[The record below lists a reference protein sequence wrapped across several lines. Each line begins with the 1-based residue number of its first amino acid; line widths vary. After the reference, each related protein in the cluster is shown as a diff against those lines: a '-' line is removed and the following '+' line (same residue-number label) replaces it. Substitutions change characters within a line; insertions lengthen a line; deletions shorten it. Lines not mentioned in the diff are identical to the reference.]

1 MKAELYYCEAK
12 SYHSAMR
19 DCLWGG
25 HIDQCLL
32 NLDTVVGEEGAR
44 FTRSYIGSI
53 QQNGDFR
60 SDQQAQLVSNSCLSL
75 HPMRT
80 ASHESSRR
88 KLELGSLGSI
98 ILLSHSVRQISL
110 GHSPTLKS
118 VGSTCYSVQEPCF
131 VPFPQ
136 AHLLLQFFMFW
147 PLYLI
152 TFSSLWALFW
162 LQRKAF
168 YSEQVSAHSPSKQM
182 PFASDAPSEALWL
195 IPTLRDMLIYNYC
208 QGRILNQTHLK
219 VNLYQDSSLLTLD

>member
-118 VGSTCYSVQEPCF
+118 VGSTCYSVQEPCL

-168 YSEQVSAHSPSKQM
+168 YSEQVSAHSPSKHK
-182 PFASDAPSEALWL
+182 
-195 IPTLRDMLIYNYC
+195 C
-208 QGRILNQTHLK
+208 HLQVMHPVKPCDSFPLLEICWSITTVK
-219 VNLYQDSSLLTLD
+219 VAY

>member
-1 MKAELYYCEAK
+1 MKAELYHCEAK

-98 ILLSHSVRQISL
+98 ILLSHSIRQISL
-110 GHSPTLKS
+110 GHSPR
-118 VGSTCYSVQEPCF
+118 
-131 VPFPQ
+131 
-136 AHLLLQFFMFW
+136 H
-147 PLYLI
+147 
-152 TFSSLWALFW
+152 
-162 LQRKAF
+162 
-168 YSEQVSAHSPSKQM
+168 
-182 PFASDAPSEALWL
+182 
-195 IPTLRDMLIYNYC
+195 
-208 QGRILNQTHLK
+208 LNQWGPPAT
-219 VNLYQDSSLLTLD
+219 LYRSPVWFPSLRHISFFSFSCFGPCI